1 MLTWIG
7 PRAYPPFFFVSLSP
21 SYSPSGLIGKPLA
34 NCESILERNGRSF
47 PLRFKTESCSDYRF
61 SFNVVKV
68 CDSLHHKSNFVVAFS
83 LGSTRVW
90 PSISVVA
97 CREKDTCYL
106 PSVYMAFP
114 PTMTSVSS
122 MAGNGDPR
130 SIRHVSDND
139 WPFWFVVFFSPFIC
153 PLRWRLIYRRSCH
166 VVWFYLFFSVPIQ
179 YFLLACE
186 HCFSF
191 AICM

>member
-34 NCESILERNGRSF
+34 SCESILERNGRSF

-90 PSISVVA
+90 PSISFVA

-139 WPFWFVVFFSPFIC
+139 WPFWFVVFFFP
-153 PLRWRLIYRRSCH
+153 
-166 VVWFYLFFSVPIQ
+166 FYLSSSLTFDLSSVVSCGLVLFI
-179 YFLLACE
+179 FLCSNPVLPVGLWTL
-186 HCFSF
+186 F
-191 AICM
+191 